1 MNKSRDFNSIP
12 LNGVNK
18 NGTELVASNQSERA
32 KSASGPLGVAPLE
45 VASESIVVRIRWFGL
60 ILGAIV
66 ANLPG
71 KDYLNQATLDAI
83 LLLGLGYTLLDTFY
97 SWFGRIFLGG
107 QPIIIAV
114 AESVFIGLL
123 CHFDKGP
130 ESIFRYYYLLSLLC
144 CSLRYGWFTS
154 YLCCLFHW
162 ISFGILLGIH
172 PEQIGTATLLTPV
185 ILGWVTWA
193 SQSLA
198 GLLRS
203 ARESLVVLTNAL
215 RESQA
220 ALEVRIRDR
229 TQQLQSAQAMV
240 LQQEKMAG
248 FGLIAAGVAHEVG
261 NPLTGISA
269 IVQILQ
275 KRQPDDYTKEK
286 LDLISGQL
294 TRIRTTLKELLVF
307 SRPSA
312 RSPIRTTLRDVLNEA
327 INIAKYYKRTA
338 ERIAI
343 PPSVDNLPTFT
354 AIRDELVQVF
364 LNLLLNA
371 IDASGPEGHVTLE
384 HLPFPNGFRVAVVD
398 DGPGVQPDILPML
411 FSPHTTTKRNGTGL
425 GLFISRKVIGE
436 QGGTLEYEVAASGA
450 RFIVTLPLPETQQE
464 MAEQ

>member
-1 MNKSRDFNSIP
+1 MILSKGPSTILPD
-12 LNGVNK
+12 LKG
-18 NGTELVASNQSERA
+18 L
-32 KSASGPLGVAPLE
+32 SGPSSLE

-71 KDYLNQATLDAI
+71 HDWQSQATLDAI
-83 LLLGLGYTLLDTFY
+83 LLLGLGYTLLDTWY
-97 SWFGRIFLGG
+97 SRLGKIFLGD
-107 QPIIIAV
+107 QPLVISL

-123 CHFDKGP
+123 CHFDIGP

-144 CSLRYGWFTS
+144 CSLRHSRITS
-154 YLCCLFHW
+154 SLCCLFHW
-162 ISFGILLGIH
+162 ISFGVLLGIH
-172 PEQIGTATLLTPV
+172 PDQFGLVPLLTLV
-185 ILGWVTWA
+185 ILAWLTWA

-198 GLLRS
+198 GILRT
-203 ARESLVVLTNAL
+203 ARESLIRLNEAL
-215 RESQA
+215 RTSQA
-220 ALEVRIRDR
+220 NLEERIDER
-229 TQQLQSAQAMV
+229 TKQLQSAQAMV

-275 KRQPDDYTKEK
+275 RRQPDDYTGNK
-286 LDLISGQL
+286 LDLISEQL
-294 TRIRTTLKELLVF
+294 TRIRSTLKELLEF

-312 RSPIRTTLRDVLNEA
+312 RSPIRTTVRDILNEA
-327 INIAKYYKRTA
+327 INIAKYYKRTGD
-338 ERIAI
+338 RIAI
-343 PPSVDNLPTFT
+343 PDSVDSIPPFT

-384 HLPFPNGFRVAVVD
+384 YHSVPDGIQIVVVD
-398 DGPGVQPDILPML
+398 DGPGVSVDILPKL

-425 GLFISRKVIGE
+425 GLFISRKVMVQ
-436 QGGTLEYEVAASGA
+436 QGGALQYEGTSQGA
-450 RFIVTLPLPETQQE
+450 RFLVTMPIPNLPVG
-464 MAEQ
+464 

>member
-1 MNKSRDFNSIP
+1 MNKTRDLNAIP
-12 LNGVNK
+12 FQSANR
-18 NGTELVASNQSERA
+18 NGTDSLAPKPLENARGPA
-32 KSASGPLGVAPLE
+32 PLGFAPLE

-71 KDYLNQATLDAI
+71 KDYLYQATLDAI
-83 LLLGLGYTLLDTFY
+83 LVLGLGYTLLDTYY

-130 ESIFRYYYLLSLLC
+130 ESIFRYYYLLSILC
-144 CSLRYGWFTS
+144 CSLRYGRFTS

-172 PEQIGTATLLTPV
+172 PDQIGTATLLTPV
-185 ILGWVTWA
+185 ILAWVTWA

-203 ARESLVVLTNAL
+203 ARESLVELNNAL

-220 ALEVRIRDR
+220 ALEVRIQDR
-229 TQQLQSAQAMV
+229 TKQLQSAQAMV

-275 KRQPDDYTKEK
+275 KRQPDDYTREK
-286 LDLISGQL
+286 LELISGQL
-294 TRIRTTLKELLVF
+294 TRIRTTLKELLEF

-312 RSPIRTTLRDVLNEA
+312 RSPIRTTLRDILNEA

-338 ERIAI
+338 GRIAI
-343 PPSVDNLPTFT
+343 PSSVDQLPTFT

-371 IDASGPEGHVTLE
+371 IDASGPEGNVTLE
-384 HLPFPNGFRVAVVD
+384 HLPFHGGFRVAVVD
-398 DGPGVQPDILPML
+398 DGPGVQPDILPIL
-411 FSPHTTTKRNGTGL
+411 FSAHTTTKRNGTGL

-436 QGGTLEYEVAASGA
+436 QGGTLEYEVATSGA
-450 RFIVTLPLPETQQE
+450 RFIVSLPLPETQKEITQ
-464 MAEQ
+464 Q